1 MPPRD
6 PHHRDVD
13 QIVFELHAATLQ
25 ANLERQLLGRAD
37 AYDRARRV
45 IARLLPD
52 ERLDHLQHDLAACL
66 TGLAELVRAPRL
78 GERHHRGDLG
88 AQPAGRDQVGDRG
101 QREPVGLD
109 ERR

>member
-45 IARLLPD
+45 IARLTRGARWTMLAPHALPARRTAARAAPRRARAAVTRD
-52 ERLDHLQHDLAACL
+52 PVGDGAAC
-66 TGLAELVRAPRL
+66 
-78 GERHHRGDLG
+78 D
-88 AQPAGRDQVGDRG
+88 DR
-101 QREPVGLD
+101 
-109 ERR
+109 

>member
-52 ERLDHLQHDLAACL
+52 ERLDHL
-66 TGLAELVRAPRL
+66 
-78 GERHHRGDLG
+78 
-88 AQPAGRDQVGDRG
+88 
-101 QREPVGLD
+101 
-109 ERR
+109 